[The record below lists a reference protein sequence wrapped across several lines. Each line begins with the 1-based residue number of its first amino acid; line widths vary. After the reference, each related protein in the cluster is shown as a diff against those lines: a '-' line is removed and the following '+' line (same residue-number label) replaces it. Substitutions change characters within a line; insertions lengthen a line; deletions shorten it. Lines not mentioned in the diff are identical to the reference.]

1 MGKHFVEAEELQAYL
16 DRELAPARQV
26 EVERHLAECRECA
39 ALVADLKRVSET
51 LQQWQV
57 ERAPA
62 SLRPPAIEAG
72 EAAPRWRWKR
82 LTLALAG
89 TGAVALLALWITVPD
104 LLKSG
109 LQTEP
114 MPEPKREVIIMRPPS
129 PAASEGRAEEQE
141 PQFAAGGAPTKTPP
155 AAEPAP
161 PPASPAYESRNQGR
175 RNRERVV
182 AEEALSSADQAAPIA
197 GVMAN
202 KAATAGRMIAYSVTM
217 TVEVKEFEAKK
228 QRLLAVVEEAGGYV
242 AQAESAETPNQPQRA
257 VLTVRVPVA
266 QLNPVLEELR
276 KLGRVTREQ
285 LASDEVTEQVVDLE
299 ARLRNGRATEQ
310 RLIDVLDKRTGKVGD
325 ILEVE
330 REIARTR
337 QGIERMDAQRQNLRR
352 RVELATIHITLVE
365 EFQAQLQP
373 APVGTRT
380 RLRNAFVE
388 GYESFIGMLLG
399 FVFFLARYGLTLL
412 FWLGLLWLGWRA
424 MRRPVLRFLQT

>member
-89 TGAVALLALWITVPD
+89 TAAVVLLLLAVTTPNLMRSRRVA
-104 LLKSG
+104 
-109 LQTEP
+109 
-114 MPEPKREVIIMRPPS
+114 MPGQPGPVKE
-129 PAASEGRAEEQE
+129 
-141 PQFAAGGAPTKTPP
+141 APE
-155 AAEPAP
+155 AEPAR
-161 PPASPAYESRNQGR
+161 PPASLVYESRNQGR
-175 RNRERVV
+175 RNRERVM

-242 AQAESAETPNQPQRA
+242 AQAESAQTPNQPQRA
-257 VLTVRVPVA
+257 ELTVRVPVA

-299 ARLRNGRATEQ
+299 ARLRNARASEQ

-337 QGIERMDAQRQNLRR
+337 QGIERMDAQRENLRR